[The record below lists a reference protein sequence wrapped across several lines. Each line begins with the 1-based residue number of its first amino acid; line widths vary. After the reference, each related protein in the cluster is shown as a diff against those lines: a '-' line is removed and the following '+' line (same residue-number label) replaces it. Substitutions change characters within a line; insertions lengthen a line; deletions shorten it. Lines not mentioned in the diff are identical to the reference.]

1 MLDGELLFRQRFT
14 ARLRYFFNHCF
25 FFSSR
30 RKRLRIIVDHDY
42 VTVVGHERVERFDQM
57 PRRAV
62 HHRLE
67 RGVNVLCRTASP
79 LFAARHQLKLDNA
92 FRAQVH
98 RDDSVQ
104 VLCRKRHEYADTLL
118 ERRKH
123 LGTPNELRDVR
134 RTDLLFA
141 FGHQHQVYRHLL
153 SRAANCVQG
162 REKRRFRSFLVHRAA
177 TDHHFP
183 EWRFVHDSRFGRR
196 RRPFGWIE
204 LFHIVHEIE
213 PDRFRRTGVERREH
227 AGLAICVDY
236 RRVLK
241 SRIARELRHVLRAL
255 RISTVLCRDRNL
267 RNPILQPLHRL
278 IVPLRDFGF
287 DVGVF
292 SVR

>member
-14 ARLRYFFNHCF
+14 ARLRYFFNHRF

-30 RKRLRIIVDHDY
+30 RKRLRVIVDHDH

-67 RGVNVLCRTASP
+67 RRVNVLCRTASP
-79 LFAARHQLKLDNA
+79 LFAARDKLELDHA
-92 FRAQVH
+92 LRAEVH
-98 RDDSVQ
+98 RDDPVE

-141 FGHQHQVYRHLL
+141 FGDHHQVYRHLL
-153 SRAANCVQG
+153 SRAANRVQG
-162 REKRRFRSFLVHRAA
+162 REECCFRSLLIHRAA

-196 RRPFGWIE
+196 RRP
-204 LFHIVHEIE
+204 LRL
-213 PDRFRRTGVERREH
+213 DRTVSHRT
-227 AGLAICVDY
+227 
-236 RRVLK
+236 
-241 SRIARELRHVLRAL
+241 
-255 RISTVLCRDRNL
+255 
-267 RNPILQPLHRL
+267 
-278 IVPLRDFGF
+278 
-287 DVGVF
+287 
-292 SVR
+292 